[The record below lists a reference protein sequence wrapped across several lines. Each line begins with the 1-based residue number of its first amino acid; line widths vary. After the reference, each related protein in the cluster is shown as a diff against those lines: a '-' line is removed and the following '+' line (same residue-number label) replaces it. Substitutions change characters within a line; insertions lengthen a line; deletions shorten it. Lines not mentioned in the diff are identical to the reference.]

1 MAKSKTDRIRDM
13 LKADVAPAAIARKV
27 GVSKSYVY
35 AVKGRDNK
43 KKAAASRMKKA
54 KARVKALE
62 TLVPEFV
69 TPAPA
74 VVDPLDVQVG
84 GDHYKN
90 LSIQPIQYIVANDM
104 GFLDGCIVKRIT
116 RWRQKGGI
124 EDLEKIKHECDLLI
138 AAEQDRLS

>member
-1 MAKSKTDRIRDM
+1 M

-35 AVKGRDNK
+35 TIRSKMKAKKG
-43 KKAAASRMKKA
+43 AATRMKKA
-54 KARVKALE
+54 KARVAAME
-62 TLVPEFV
+62 AVVPEFV

-84 GDHYKN
+84 GTHYKH

-116 RWRQKGGI
+116 RWRQKGGV

-138 AAEQDRLS
+138 AAEQGSMFS